1 MTNTLKLRAL
11 LIENNLTNEDI
22 AKKLGISKQSFS
34 MKINN
39 KREFKTSEIY
49 KLSRFLN
56 LSNSSDIMSIF
67 FANRVELN
75 STCC

>member
-11 LIENNLTNEDI
+11 LVENNLTNEDI

-39 KREFKTSEIY
+39 KREFKVSEIY
-49 KLSRFLN
+49 KLSLLLN
-56 LSNSSDIMSIF
+56 LSNSCDVITIF

-75 STCC
+75 STCV